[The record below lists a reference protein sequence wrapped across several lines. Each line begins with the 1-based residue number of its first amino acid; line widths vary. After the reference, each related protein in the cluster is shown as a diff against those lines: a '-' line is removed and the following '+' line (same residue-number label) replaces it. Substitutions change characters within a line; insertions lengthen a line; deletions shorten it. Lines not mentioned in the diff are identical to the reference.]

1 MKKHEQA
8 DSSKEE
14 NIDKDIIQDDLKN
27 YELGV
32 AGKLTKAFITS
43 PLSIIL
49 FFAMLGAGIMGL
61 ISTPRQEDPQISV
74 PMIDVFVE
82 YPGASSEEVSN
93 IVIKPLER
101 LMSDILGVKHV
112 YSVSD
117 KGRGIITIEFD
128 VGQKMTDSVTK
139 VRDKILSNSEF
150 MPPSVRQ
157 PLIKPKEID
166 DVSIINLTLW
176 SKSLDDGQLRA
187 LGLELLQQLK
197 KVPNTNH
204 GFVVGGRKEIFHID
218 VFPGRLAGYGISIQQ
233 ISRTISGAN
242 VSSHTGDI
250 ELNGY
255 KMEVYSGD
263 FFKKVEDIENLVV
276 AVKEGKPVY
285 VRDVAD
291 VYYAPEE
298 ANHMVNHYTGVA
310 SKNKVRATGEQ
321 AVTVAI
327 AKKFGTN
334 GVKVA
339 DDILAK
345 VKELKGR
352 LIPDNVEVSVS
363 RNYGKSAKDKVNSL
377 IKKLFIAT
385 GAVTLLVWFA
395 LGIRPAIVVT
405 LVIPVVL
412 LMTIF
417 SAWMLGMTIDR
428 VSLFALIFSIGILV
442 DDAIVVTE
450 NIYRRW
456 LIDNKITI
464 GTAIDAV
471 REVGNPTILAT
482 FTVVAAL
489 VPMAAVSGMMGPYMA
504 PIPVLGSVAMMFSL
518 FAAFAF
524 TPYFVMKFVPPIDVL
539 HKMHKKEEKE
549 GKMLQTFFRLVIS
562 KLFSIKFYGMSFLI
576 GLVAAFFLSMSMF
589 YSTAVPVKML
599 PLDNKSEFGVSL
611 DMPDGTALPK
621 TASTLHK
628 MAQILRKMPE
638 VVSIQTYSGTA
649 KPFDFNGLVRHSYLR
664 QNASEGELQIQLS
677 EKGERHRSS
686 HEIALEARQLIAQV
700 ALDAGA
706 NYAVV
711 EMPPGPPVLRPVVA
725 EVYGPDKATRRKL
738 ASDLT
743 EMFKKSGTMT
753 DIDNLMRDEYPVI
766 NFQVDT
772 IKASR
777 FGVSVQIIKETLAMA
792 ISSFNV
798 TTIRLKNAL
807 EPSYVYL
814 KVPLSRRSQLSY
826 LTQLPVPS
834 QHGGMIPI
842 SELGSFVYKKQDDLI
857 FHKDLVDVEYV
868 LGEPIGRLSAPI
880 YAMFGVDDLL
890 LDYQTVNGK
899 QLQGEYLGPP
909 EDQTVPG
916 FEWSGE
922 WTVTYETFRD
932 MGTAFAVAL
941 VVIYMLVVWQFGN
954 FIIPAVIM
962 APIPLTLL
970 GIVPGHW
977 LLNAE
982 FTATSMIGWIALAGI
997 IVRNS
1002 ILLVDFTVQEYAK
1015 GVPFFDAVINSC
1027 ASRTR
1032 PIMITAFA
1040 LVGGSSVILSDPIFQ
1055 GMAISLLFGVLVST
1069 ILTLI
1074 VIPLGTLSAGEA
1086 SCRNIAV
1093 NMGLLPGEEDAD
1105 AKYNI
1110 VKNKKKPTTK
1120 VKTGYVKKWVKG
1132 LLNKKVKPKEQEVTR
1147 EAVTQETEQK
1157 ETNQETEKKV
1167 KQEVVIQETE
1177 QDGII
1182 IAEEILQNDSKE
1194 MDSKP
1199 KKIDTNSLLK
1209 KEDKSDI

>member
-1 MKKHEQA
+1 MSLKHESTDA
-8 DSSKEE
+8 SKTEST
-14 NIDKDIIQDDLKN
+14 NKSIALTGLKDH
-27 YELGV
+27 ELGI

-49 FFAMLGAGIMGL
+49 FFAMLGAGIIGL

-74 PMIDVFVE
+74 PLIDVFVE

-93 IVIKPLER
+93 IVVKPLER
-101 LMSDILGVKHV
+101 LMSNILGVKHV

-117 KGRGIITIEFD
+117 KGHGIVTVEFD
-128 VGQKMTDSVTK
+128 IGQEMTASILK
-139 VRDKILSNSEF
+139 VRDKMLANLEF
-150 MPPSVRQ
+150 MPPGAKQ
-157 PLIKPKEID
+157 PLVKPKEID

-176 SKSLDDGQLRA
+176 SKSVDDGQLRA
-187 LGLELLQQLK
+187 LGLELLQQLE
-197 KVPNTNH
+197 KVQDTNA
-204 GFVVGGRKEIFHID
+204 GFVVGGRKEIFHVD
-218 VFPGRLAGYGISIQQ
+218 LYPGRLAGYGISVQQ
-233 ISRTISGAN
+233 ISNTIGNAN
-242 VSSHTGDI
+242 VSSHTGNI
-250 ELNGY
+250 ELNGL

-263 FFKKVEDIENLVV
+263 FFKKVEDIENLVI
-276 AVKEGKPVY
+276 AVNNGKPVY

-298 ANHMVNHYTGVA
+298 AHHMVSHYSGVA
-310 SKNKVRATGEQ
+310 SKDKVKATGEQ
-321 AVTVAI
+321 AVTIAI
-327 AKKFGTN
+327 AKKFGAN
-334 GVKVA
+334 GVKVSN
-339 DDILAK
+339 DILKK
-345 VKELKGR
+345 VEELKGR
-352 LIPDNVEVSVS
+352 LIPDNVKVSVS
-363 RNYGKSAKDKVNSL
+363 RDYGKSAKDKVNAL
-377 IKKLFIAT
+377 ITKLFIAT
-385 GAVTLLVWFA
+385 GAVTILVWLA

-417 SAWMLGMTIDR
+417 SAWILGMTIDR

-456 LIDNKITI
+456 LIDNKISI
-464 GTAIDAV
+464 ATAIDAV

-518 FAAFAF
+518 FAAFVF
-524 TPYFVMKFVPPIDVL
+524 TPYFIMKFVPPLHVL
-539 HKMHKKEEKE
+539 HKMHAKEEKE
-549 GKMLQTFFRLVIS
+549 GKALYAFFYSTIT
-562 KLFSIKFYGMSFLI
+562 KLFNMKIYGRGFFI
-576 GLVAAFFLSMSMF
+576 GLVATFFLSMSMF
-589 YSTAVPVKML
+589 YTTAVPVKML

-611 DMPDGTALPK
+611 DMPDGTALSE
-621 TASTLHK
+621 TSSTLHK
-628 MAQILRKMPE
+628 MAQILRKVPE

-664 QNASEGELQIQLS
+664 QESSQGELQIQLS
-677 EKGERHRSS
+677 EKHERNRSS
-686 HEIALEARQLIAQV
+686 HMIALEARKLIQQV
-700 ALDAGA
+700 VLDAGA

-738 ASDLT
+738 ANDLT
-743 EMFKKSGTMT
+743 KMFKESGTMT

-766 NFQVDT
+766 HFEVNT
-772 IKASR
+772 AKASR
-777 FGVSVQIIKETLAMA
+777 FGVSVQTIKETLSMVM
-792 ISSFNV
+792 SSFNV

-807 EPSYVYL
+807 EPSGVCL
-814 KVPLSRRSQLSY
+814 KVPLARRSQLSY
-826 LTQLPVPS
+826 LTQLPIPS
-834 QHGGMIPI
+834 KHGGMIPI
-842 SELGSFVYKKQDDLI
+842 SELGNFVYKKQDDLI

-890 LDYQTVNGK
+890 LDYQTVDGK

-909 EDQTVPG
+909 EDQTIPG
-916 FEWSGE
+916 FEWGGE

-977 LLNAE
+977 LLGAE

-1069 ILTLI
+1069 VLTLI

-1086 SCRNIAV
+1086 SCRNIAI
-1093 NMGLLPGEEDAD
+1093 NMGLMPDDADAD
-1105 AKYNI
+1105 AKYN
-1110 VKNKKKPTTK
+1110 VEKTLASDKKDKINA
-1120 VKTGYVKKWVKG
+1120 KKWIQAVLDKS
-1132 LLNKKVKPKEQEVTR
+1132 NVSKKDTDVSVEDKKIESKKPKEAV
-1147 EAVTQETEQK
+1147 EA
-1157 ETNQETEKKV
+1157 
-1167 KQEVVIQETE
+1167 
-1177 QDGII
+1177 
-1182 IAEEILQNDSKE
+1182 DSKT
-1194 MDSKP
+1194 
-1199 KKIDTNSLLK
+1199 KKIDTNGFLK
-1209 KEDKSDI
+1209 KEDKGDV

>member
-1 MKKHEQA
+1 MNDEV
-8 DSSKEE
+8 
-14 NIDKDIIQDDLKN
+14 DL
-27 YELGV
+27 GI

-43 PLSIIL
+43 PLSIII
-49 FFAMLGAGIMGL
+49 FFAMLGAGIIGL

-74 PMIDVFVE
+74 PLIDLFVE

-93 IVIKPLER
+93 IVVKPLER
-101 LMSDILGVKHV
+101 LMSQILGVKHV

-117 KGRGIITIEFD
+117 KGQGIITVEFD
-128 VGQKMTDSVTK
+128 VGQDMNASIIK
-139 VRDKILSNSEF
+139 VRDKMLANLEF
-150 MPPSVRQ
+150 MPPGARQ

-166 DVSIINLTLW
+166 DVPIINLTLW
-176 SKSLDDGQLRA
+176 SKSLDDGQLRS
-187 LGLELLQQLK
+187 LGLELVQQLE
-197 KVPNTNH
+197 KVKDTNN
-204 GFVVGGRKEIFHID
+204 GFIVGGRKEIFHID
-218 VFPGRLAGYGISIQQ
+218 AYPGRLAGYGVSIQQ
-233 ISRTISGAN
+233 IASTIGNAN
-242 VSSHTGDI
+242 VREHTGNI
-250 ELNGY
+250 ELNGFS
-255 KMEVYSGD
+255 MEVYSGD
-263 FFKKVEDIENLVV
+263 FFSKVEDIENLVITV
-276 AVKEGKPVY
+276 NDGKPIY
-285 VRDVAD
+285 IRDVAD
-291 VYYAPEE
+291 VYYAPEVTE
-298 ANHMVNHYTGVA
+298 HMVNYYTGKA
-310 SKNKVRATGEQ
+310 NKTGKKATAEQ
-321 AVTVAI
+321 AVTIAI
-327 AKKFGTN
+327 AKKYGTN
-334 GVKVA
+334 GVEVA
-339 DDILAK
+339 DNILAK
-345 VKELKGR
+345 VEELKGR
-352 LIPDNVEVSVS
+352 LIPDNVEVAVT
-363 RNYGKSAKDKVNSL
+363 RNYGKSAKDKVNAL
-377 IKKLFIAT
+377 ITKLFIAT

-417 SAWMLGMTIDR
+417 SAWILGMTIDR

-504 PIPVLGSVAMMFSL
+504 PIPVLGSVAMLFSL
-518 FAAFAF
+518 FAAFVFA
-524 TPYFVMKFVPPIDVL
+524 PYFIMKFVPPLNVL
-539 HKMHKKEEKE
+539 HKMHEKEEKE
-549 GKMLQTFFRLVIS
+549 AKVMYAFYHSTIS
-562 KLFSIKFYGMSFLI
+562 ALYNKATYGWGFLI
-576 GLVAAFFLSMSMF
+576 GLIVVFFMAMSMF
-589 YSTAVPVKML
+589 YTTSVPVKML
-599 PLDNKSEFGVSL
+599 PLDNKSEFGVMV
-611 DMPDGTALPK
+611 DMPDGTALSD
-621 TASTLHK
+621 TASTLHL
-628 MAQILRKMPE
+628 MAQELRNVPE
-638 VVSIQTYSGTA
+638 VIDIQTYSGTA

-664 QNASEGELQIQLS
+664 QSSSVGELQIQLA
-677 EKGERHRSS
+677 EKADRTRSS
-686 HEIALEARQLIAQV
+686 HEIALEARELIKTIAEE
-700 ALDAGA
+700 AGA
-706 NYAVV
+706 DYAVV

-725 EVYGPDKATRRKL
+725 EVYGPDKETRRKL
-738 ASDLT
+738 ANDLK
-743 EMFKKSGTMT
+743 ELFIESGTMT

-766 NFQVDT
+766 DFQVDT
-772 IKASR
+772 AKASR
-777 FGVSVQIIKETLAMA
+777 FGVSVMTIKETLAMA
-792 ISSFNV
+792 MSSFNV
-798 TTIRLKNAL
+798 GTIRLKNAL
-807 EPSYVYL
+807 EPSRICL
-814 KVPLSRRSQLSY
+814 QVPLTKRSQLSY

-842 SELGSFVYKKQDDLI
+842 SELGSFSYKKQDDLI
-857 FHKDLVDVEYV
+857 YHKDLADVEYV

-880 YAMFGVDDLL
+880 YAMFAVDDLL
-890 LDYQTVNGK
+890 LRYQTLDGS

-909 EDQTVPG
+909 KDQTIPG
-916 FEWSGE
+916 FQWAGE

-932 MGTAFAVAL
+932 MGMAFGVAL

-997 IVRNS
+997 VVRNS

-1015 GVPFFDAVINSC
+1015 GMPFFDSVINSC

-1074 VIPLGTLSAGEA
+1074 VIPLGILSAGEE

-1093 NMGLLPGEEDAD
+1093 SMGILPGDADAD

-1110 VKNKKKPTTK
+1110 VKEKKPTATK
-1120 VKTGYVKKWVKG
+1120 QGSDPKNWIKTALTKNAKKSD
-1132 LLNKKVKPKEQEVTR
+1132 EIEDAQEAT
-1147 EAVTQETEQK
+1147 
-1157 ETNQETEKKV
+1157 
-1167 KQEVVIQETE
+1167 
-1177 QDGII
+1177 D
-1182 IAEEILQNDSKE
+1182 D
-1194 MDSKP
+1194 
-1199 KKIDTNSLLK
+1199 KIDTNGLLK
-1209 KEDKSDI
+1209 KEDKNDV

>member
-1 MKKHEQA
+1 MSKHEHV
-8 DSSKEE
+8 DISKDE
-14 NIDKDIIQDDLKN
+14 NIDKKLILDDVRD
-27 YELGV
+27 YELGI

-49 FFAMLGAGIMGL
+49 FFAMLGAGIIGL

-74 PMIDVFVE
+74 PLIDIFVE
-82 YPGASSEEVSN
+82 YPGASSEEVAN
-93 IVIKPLER
+93 IMVKPLER
-101 LMSDILGVKHV
+101 MMSNILGVKHV
-112 YSVSD
+112 YSASD
-117 KGRGIITIEFD
+117 KGKGVVTVEFD
-128 VGQKMTDSVTK
+128 VGQEMTASVLK
-139 VRDKILSNSEF
+139 VRDKMLANLEF
-150 MPPSVRQ
+150 MPPGARQ
-157 PLIKPKEID
+157 PLVKPKEID

-176 SKSLDDGQLRA
+176 SKSVDDGQLRA
-187 LGLELLQQLK
+187 LGLELLQQLE
-197 KVPNTNH
+197 KVQDTNT
-204 GFVVGGRKEIFHID
+204 GFVVGGRKEIFHVD
-218 VFPGRLAGYGISIQQ
+218 LYPGRLAGYGISVQQ
-233 ISRTISGAN
+233 ISNTIGSAN
-242 VSSHTGDI
+242 VSAHTGNI
-250 ELNGY
+250 ELNGLQ
-255 KMEVYSGD
+255 MEVYSGD

-276 AVKEGKPVY
+276 AVKDGKPVY

-298 ANHMVNHYTGVA
+298 AHHMVNHYSGAA
-310 SKNKVRATGEQ
+310 SKDKAKATGEQ
-321 AVTVAI
+321 AVTIAI

-339 DDILAK
+339 DDILKK
-345 VKELKGR
+345 VEELKGR

-363 RNYGKSAKDKVNSL
+363 RNYGKSAEDKVNAL
-377 IKKLFIAT
+377 ITKLFIAT
-385 GAVTLLVWFA
+385 GAVTILVWLA

-417 SAWMLGMTIDR
+417 SAWLLGMTIDR

-518 FAAFAF
+518 FAAFVF
-524 TPYFVMKFVPPIDVL
+524 TPYFIMKFVPPLNVL
-539 HKMHKKEEKE
+539 HKMHAKEEKE
-549 GKMLQTFFRLVIS
+549 GKILHTFFHFTIT
-562 KLFSIKFYGMSFLI
+562 KLFNVKAYGVGFMI
-576 GLVAAFFLSMSMF
+576 ALVVAFFFSMSMF
-589 YSTAVPVKML
+589 YTTSVPVKML

-611 DMPDGTALPK
+611 DMPDGTALSE

-628 MAQILRKMPE
+628 MAQILRKVPE
-638 VVSIQTYSGTA
+638 VVSIQSYSGTA

-664 QNASEGELQIQLS
+664 QNSSEGELQIQLA
-677 EKGERHRSS
+677 EKHERDRSS
-686 HEIALEARQLIAQV
+686 HEVALEARQLIRQV

-725 EVYGPDKATRRKL
+725 EVYGPDRETRRRL
-738 ASDLT
+738 AHDLT
-743 EMFKKSGTMT
+743 KMFKESGTMT

-772 IKASR
+772 AKASH
-777 FGVSVQIIKETLAMA
+777 FGVSMQTIKETLAMSM
-792 ISSFNV
+792 SSFNV

-807 EPSYVYL
+807 EPSRVNL
-814 KVPLSRRSQLSY
+814 KVPLARRSQLSY

-857 FHKDLVDVEYV
+857 FHKDLADVEYV

-880 YAMFGVDDLL
+880 YAMFGVDELL
-890 LDYQTVNGK
+890 LDYQTIDGK

-909 EDQTVPG
+909 KNQTVPG
-916 FEWSGE
+916 FEWGGE

-977 LLNAE
+977 LLGAE

-1015 GVPFFDAVINSC
+1015 GMPFFDAVVYSC

-1069 ILTLI
+1069 VLTLI
-1074 VIPLGTLSAGEA
+1074 VIPLGTLSAGED
-1086 SCRNIAV
+1086 SCRDIAI
-1093 NMGLLPGEEDAD
+1093 NMGLLPGNADAD
-1105 AKYNI
+1105 AKYNVEKI
-1110 VKNKKKPTTK
+1110 PTS
-1120 VKTGYVKKWVKG
+1120 
-1132 LLNKKVKPKEQEVTR
+1132 ND
-1147 EAVTQETEQK
+1147 
-1157 ETNQETEKKV
+1157 NEKKV
-1167 KQEVVIQETE
+1167 NAKEWVQDILDKGDTNKKITNPVSDTTE
-1177 QDGII
+1177 GG
-1182 IAEEILQNDSKE
+1182 ATESKSE
-1194 MDSKP
+1194 P
-1199 KKIDTNSLLK
+1199 KKIDTNGFLK
-1209 KEDKSDI
+1209 KEDKDDV

>member
-1 MKKHEQA
+1 MSDNKQINEV
-8 DSSKEE
+8 
-14 NIDKDIIQDDLKN
+14 DL
-27 YELGV
+27 GI

-43 PLSIIL
+43 PLSIII
-49 FFAMLGAGIMGL
+49 FFAMLGAGIIGL

-74 PMIDVFVE
+74 PMIDLFVE
-82 YPGASSEEVSN
+82 YPGASSDEVSN
-93 IVIKPLER
+93 IIVKPLER
-101 LMSDILGVKHV
+101 LMSHILGVKHV

-117 KGRGIITIEFD
+117 RGKGIITVEFD
-128 VGQKMTDSVTK
+128 VGQEMNASIVK
-139 VRDKILSNSEF
+139 VRDKMLANLDF
-150 MPPSVRQ
+150 MPPGARQ

-166 DVSIINLTLW
+166 DVPIVNLTLW
-176 SKSLDDGQLRA
+176 SKSLDDGQLRS
-187 LGLELLQQLK
+187 LGLELLQQLE
-197 KVPNTNH
+197 KVKDTNN

-218 VFPGRLAGYGISIQQ
+218 VYPGRLAGYGVSIQK
-233 ISRTISGAN
+233 IADIVGSAN
-242 VSSHTGDI
+242 VSEHTGNI

-263 FFKKVEDIENLVV
+263 FFKKVEDIENLVISV
-276 AVKEGKPVY
+276 NDGRPVY

-298 ANHMVNHYTGVA
+298 THHMVNYYTGKA
-310 SKNKVRATGEQ
+310 NKTKLKATGEQ
-321 AVTVAI
+321 AVTIAI

-334 GVKVA
+334 GVEVA
-339 DDILAK
+339 ENILAR
-345 VKELKGR
+345 VEELKGR
-352 LIPDNVEVSVS
+352 LIPDNVEVSVT
-363 RNYGKSAKDKVNSL
+363 RNYGKSAEDKVNAL

-395 LGIRPAIVVT
+395 LGWRPAVVVT

-417 SAWMLGMTIDR
+417 SAWILGMTIDR

-518 FAAFAF
+518 FAAFVF
-524 TPYFVMKFVPPIDVL
+524 TPYFIMKLVPPLNVL
-539 HKMHKKEEKE
+539 HKMHEKEERE
-549 GKMLQTFFRLVIS
+549 GKAMYAFFHATIS
-562 KLFSIKFYGMSFLI
+562 KLFNIKIYGWSFLI
-576 GLVAAFFLSMSMF
+576 GLVVAFFMSMF
-589 YSTAVPVKML
+589 YTTSVPVKML
-599 PLDNKSEFGVSL
+599 PLDNKSEFGVVL
-611 DMPDGTALPK
+611 DMPDGTALAN

-628 MAQILRKMPE
+628 MAQVLRNMPE
-638 VVSIQTYSGTA
+638 VVAIQAYSGTA
-649 KPFDFNGLVRHSYLR
+649 KPFDFNGLVRHYYLR
-664 QNASEGELQIQLS
+664 QNSSEGELQIQLA
-677 EKGERHRSS
+677 EKPDRDRSS
-686 HEIALEARQLIAQV
+686 HEIALEARELIKQIA
-700 ALDAGA
+700 ADAGA

-725 EVYGPDKATRRKL
+725 EVYGPDQATRRKL
-738 ASDLT
+738 ANDLT
-743 EMFKKSGTMT
+743 EMFKESGTMT
-753 DIDNLMRDEYPVI
+753 DVDNLMRDEYPVI
-766 NFQVDT
+766 NFEVDT
-772 IKASR
+772 EKASR
-777 FGVSVQIIKETLAMA
+777 FGVSVQTVKETLAMA
-792 ISSFNV
+792 MSSFNV

-807 EPSYVYL
+807 EPSRVCL
-814 KVPLSRRSQLSY
+814 KIPLSKRSQLSY

-842 SELGSFVYKKQDDLI
+842 SELGSFVYKKQDALI
-857 FHKDLVDVEYV
+857 FHKDLADVEYV

-890 LDYQTVNGK
+890 LRYQTIDGEE
-899 QLQGEYLGPP
+899 LQGEYLGPP
-909 EDQTVPG
+909 KDQTVPG
-916 FEWSGE
+916 FEWAGE
-922 WTVTYETFRD
+922 WTVTFETFRD
-932 MGTAFAVAL
+932 MGTAFGVAL

-977 LLNAE
+977 LLGAE

-1002 ILLVDFTVQEYAK
+1002 ILLVDFTVQEYAR
-1015 GVPFFDAVINSC
+1015 GIPFFDAVINSC

-1055 GMAISLLFGVLVST
+1055 GMAISLLFGVLIST
-1069 ILTLI
+1069 VLTLI

-1086 SCRNIAV
+1086 SCRHIAV
-1093 NMGLLPGEEDAD
+1093 NMGLLPGDADAD

-1110 VKNKKKPTTK
+1110 IKPEKPKKEKSSKSTKDPKKWIRALGKKKQA
-1120 VKTGYVKKWVKG
+1120 
-1132 LLNKKVKPKEQEVTR
+1132 ESAE
-1147 EAVTQETEQK
+1147 K
-1157 ETNQETEKKV
+1157 ETSE
-1167 KQEVVIQETE
+1167 
-1177 QDGII
+1177 D
-1182 IAEEILQNDSKE
+1182 
-1194 MDSKP
+1194 
-1199 KKIDTNSLLK
+1199 KIDTNGLLK
-1209 KEDKSDI
+1209 KEDKNDV

>member
-1 MKKHEQA
+1 MSNHEHI
-8 DSSKEE
+8 DLSKDK
-14 NIDKDIIQDDLKN
+14 NINVDVILDDVKD
-27 YELGV
+27 YELGI

-49 FFAMLGAGIMGL
+49 FFAMFGAGIIGL

-74 PMIDVFVE
+74 PLIDVFVE
-82 YPGASSEEVSN
+82 YPGASSEEVAN
-93 IVIKPLER
+93 IVVKPLER
-101 LMSDILGVKHV
+101 MMSNILGVKHV

-117 KGRGIITIEFD
+117 KGKGVITIEFD
-128 VGQKMTDSVTK
+128 VGQEMTASVLK
-139 VRDKILSNSEF
+139 VRDKMLANLEF
-150 MPPSVRQ
+150 MPPGLKQ
-157 PLIKPKEID
+157 PLVKPKEID

-176 SKSLDDGQLRA
+176 SKTVDDGQLRA
-187 LGLELLQQLK
+187 LGLELLQQLE
-197 KVPNTNH
+197 KVQDTNA
-204 GFVVGGRKEIFHID
+204 GFVVGGRKEIFHVDIY
-218 VFPGRLAGYGISIQQ
+218 PGRLAGYGISVQQ
-233 ISRTISGAN
+233 ISNTIGSAN
-242 VSSHTGDI
+242 VSANTGNI
-250 ELNGY
+250 ELNGL

-263 FFKKVEDIENLVV
+263 FFKKVEDIENLVI
-276 AVKEGKPVY
+276 AVKDGKPVY

-298 ANHMVNHYTGVA
+298 AHHMVNHYSGVA
-310 SKNKVRATGEQ
+310 NKDAVKAIGEQ
-321 AVTVAI
+321 AVTIAI

-339 DDILAK
+339 SDILAK
-345 VKELKGR
+345 VEELKGR

-363 RNYGKSAKDKVNSL
+363 RNYGKSAKDKVNAL

-385 GAVTLLVWFA
+385 GAVTLLVWFT

-456 LIDNKITI
+456 LIDDKITI
-464 GTAIDAV
+464 ATAIDAV

-518 FAAFAF
+518 FAAFVF
-524 TPYFVMKFVPPIDVL
+524 TPYFIMQFVPPINVL
-539 HKMHKKEEKE
+539 HKMHEKEEKE
-549 GKMLQTFFRLVIS
+549 GKILHAFFHSTIA
-562 KLFSIKFYGMSFLI
+562 KLFNIRNYGMGFLI
-576 GLVAAFFLSMSMF
+576 GLVVAFFLSMSMF
-589 YSTAVPVKML
+589 YTTAVPVKML

-611 DMPDGTALPK
+611 DMPDGTALSE

-638 VVSIQTYSGTA
+638 VVSIQSYSGTA

-664 QNASEGELQIQLS
+664 QNSSEGELQIQLA
-677 EKGERHRSS
+677 EKHERNRSS
-686 HEIALEARQLIAQV
+686 HEVALEARQLIRQV

-725 EVYGPDKATRRKL
+725 EVYGPDKETRRKL
-738 ASDLT
+738 ANDLT
-743 EMFKKSGTMT
+743 KMFKESGTMT

-772 IKASR
+772 AKASR
-777 FGVSVQIIKETLAMA
+777 FGVSVRTIKETLAMA
-792 ISSFNV
+792 MSNFNV

-807 EPSYVYL
+807 EPSRVCL
-814 KVPLSRRSQLSY
+814 QVPLARRSQLSY

-834 QHGGMIPI
+834 QYGGMIPI
-842 SELGSFVYKKQDDLI
+842 SELGVFVYKKQDDLI
-857 FHKDLVDVEYV
+857 FHKDLADIEYV

-890 LDYQTVNGK
+890 LDYQTVDGK
-899 QLQGEYLGPP
+899 VLQGEYLGPP
-909 EDQTVPG
+909 EDQTKPS
-916 FEWSGE
+916 FEWGGE

-932 MGTAFAVAL
+932 MGIAFAIAL

-977 LLNAE
+977 LMGSE

-1002 ILLVDFTVQEYAK
+1002 ILLVDFTVQEYVK
-1015 GVPFFDAVINSC
+1015 GKSFFDAVIDSC
-1027 ASRTR
+1027 AARTR

-1069 ILTLI
+1069 VLTLI

-1086 SCRNIAV
+1086 SCRAIAV
-1093 NMGLLPGEEDAD
+1093 NMGLLPGDSDSD

-1110 VKNKKKPTTK
+1110 RKKAATNSNKEESKVNAKEWVQNLINKDNATKKDTDTK
-1120 VKTGYVKKWVKG
+1120 
-1132 LLNKKVKPKEQEVTR
+1132 P
-1147 EAVTQETEQK
+1147 ETK
-1157 ETNQETEKKV
+1157 
-1167 KQEVVIQETE
+1167 
-1177 QDGII
+1177 
-1182 IAEEILQNDSKE
+1182 S
-1194 MDSKP
+1194 
-1199 KKIDTNSLLK
+1199 KKIDTNGFLK
-1209 KEDKSDI
+1209 KEHKDDI

>member
-1 MKKHEQA
+1 MSDNKQINEV
-8 DSSKEE
+8 
-14 NIDKDIIQDDLKN
+14 DL
-27 YELGV
+27 GI

-43 PLSIIL
+43 PLSIII
-49 FFAMLGAGIMGL
+49 FFAMLGAGIIGL

-74 PMIDVFVE
+74 PMIDLFVE
-82 YPGASSEEVSN
+82 YPGASSDEVAN
-93 IVIKPLER
+93 IVVKPLER
-101 LMSDILGVKHV
+101 LMSHILGVKHV

-117 KGRGIITIEFD
+117 RGKGIITVEFD
-128 VGQKMTDSVTK
+128 VGQEMNASIVK
-139 VRDKILSNSEF
+139 VRDKMLSNLDF
-150 MPPSVRQ
+150 MPPGASQ

-166 DVSIINLTLW
+166 DVPIINLTLW
-176 SKSLDDGQLRA
+176 SKSLDDGQLRS
-187 LGLELLQQLK
+187 LGLELLHQLE
-197 KVPNTNH
+197 KVKDTNN
-204 GFVVGGRKEIFHID
+204 GFVVGGRNID
-218 VFPGRLAGYGISIQQ
+218 VYPGRLAGYGVSIQK
-233 ISRTISGAN
+233 IAEIVGSAN
-242 VSSHTGDI
+242 VSEHTGNI

-263 FFKKVEDIENLVV
+263 FFKKVEDIENLVISV
-276 AVKEGKPVY
+276 NDGRPVY

-298 ANHMVNHYTGVA
+298 THHMVNYYTGKA
-310 SKNKVRATGEQ
+310 NKTKLKATGEQ
-321 AVTVAI
+321 AVTIAI

-334 GVKVA
+334 GVEVA
-339 DDILAK
+339 ENILAR
-345 VKELKGR
+345 VEELKGR
-352 LIPDNVEVSVS
+352 LIPDNVVVSVT
-363 RNYGKSAKDKVNSL
+363 RNYGKSAEDKVNAL

-395 LGIRPAIVVT
+395 LGWRPAVVVT

-417 SAWMLGMTIDR
+417 SAWILGMTIDR

-518 FAAFAF
+518 FAAFVF
-524 TPYFVMKFVPPIDVL
+524 TPYFIMKLVPPLNVL
-539 HKMHKKEEKE
+539 HKMHEKEERE
-549 GKMLQTFFRLVIS
+549 GKAMYAFFHATIS
-562 KLFSIKFYGMSFLI
+562 KLFNIKIYGWGFLI
-576 GLVAAFFLSMSMF
+576 GLVIAFFMSMSMF
-589 YSTAVPVKML
+589 YTTSVPVKML
-599 PLDNKSEFGVSL
+599 PLDNKSEFGVVL
-611 DMPDGTALPK
+611 DMPDGTALAD

-628 MAQILRKMPE
+628 MAQVLRNMPE
-638 VVSIQTYSGTA
+638 VVAIQAYSGTA
-649 KPFDFNGLVRHSYLR
+649 KPFDFNGLVRHYYLR
-664 QNASEGELQIQLS
+664 QNSSEGELQIQLA
-677 EKGERHRSS
+677 EKPDRDRSS
-686 HEIALEARQLIAQV
+686 HEIALEARELIKQIA
-700 ALDAGA
+700 ADAGA

-725 EVYGPDKATRRKL
+725 EVYGPDQATRRKL
-738 ASDLT
+738 ANDLT
-743 EMFKKSGTMT
+743 EMFKESGTMT
-753 DIDNLMRDEYPVI
+753 DVDNLMRDEYPVI
-766 NFQVDT
+766 NFEVDT
-772 IKASR
+772 EKASR
-777 FGVSVQIIKETLAMA
+777 FGVSVQTVKETLAMA
-792 ISSFNV
+792 MSSFNV

-807 EPSYVYL
+807 EPSRVCL
-814 KVPLSRRSQLSY
+814 KIPLSKRSQLSY

-834 QHGGMIPI
+834 QYGGMIPI
-842 SELGSFVYKKQDDLI
+842 SELGSFVYKKQDALI
-857 FHKDLVDVEYV
+857 FHKDLADVEYV

-890 LDYQTVNGK
+890 LRYQTIDGEE
-899 QLQGEYLGPP
+899 LQGEYLGPP
-909 EDQTVPG
+909 KDQTVPG
-916 FEWSGE
+916 FEWAGE
-922 WTVTYETFRD
+922 WTVTFETFRD
-932 MGTAFAVAL
+932 MGTAFGVAL

-977 LLNAE
+977 LLGAE

-1002 ILLVDFTVQEYAK
+1002 ILLVDFTVQEYAR
-1015 GVPFFDAVINSC
+1015 GIPFFDAVINSC

-1055 GMAISLLFGVLVST
+1055 GMAISLLFGVLIST
-1069 ILTLI
+1069 VLTLI

-1086 SCRNIAV
+1086 SCRHIAV
-1093 NMGLLPGEEDAD
+1093 NMGLLPGDTDTD

-1110 VKNKKKPTTK
+1110 IKPEKPKKEKSSKSTKDPKKWIKALGKKKQA
-1120 VKTGYVKKWVKG
+1120 
-1132 LLNKKVKPKEQEVTR
+1132 ESAE
-1147 EAVTQETEQK
+1147 K
-1157 ETNQETEKKV
+1157 ETSE
-1167 KQEVVIQETE
+1167 
-1177 QDGII
+1177 D
-1182 IAEEILQNDSKE
+1182 
-1194 MDSKP
+1194 
-1199 KKIDTNSLLK
+1199 KIDTNGLLK
-1209 KEDKSDI
+1209 KEDKNDV

>member
-1 MKKHEQA
+1 MANQNH
-8 DSSKEE
+8 DDLSKETTTLGD
-14 NIDKDIIQDDLKN
+14 NKDQD
-27 YELGV
+27 LGI

-43 PLSIIL
+43 PLSIII
-49 FFAMLGAGIMGL
+49 FFAMLGAGIIGL

-74 PMIDVFVE
+74 PMIDLFVE
-82 YPGASSEEVSN
+82 YPGATSEEVSN
-93 IVIKPLER
+93 IVVKPLER
-101 LMSDILGVKHV
+101 LMSHILGVKHV

-117 KGRGIITIEFD
+117 KGQGIITVEFD
-128 VGQKMTDSVTK
+128 VGQEMNASIIK
-139 VRDKILSNSEF
+139 VRDKMLANLDF
-150 MPPSVRQ
+150 MPPGAKH

-166 DVSIINLTLW
+166 DVPIINLTLW

-187 LGLELLQQLK
+187 LGLELLQQLE
-197 KVPNTNH
+197 KVKDTNN

-218 VFPGRLAGYGISIQQ
+218 VYPGRLAGYGISIQQ
-233 ISRTISGAN
+233 IAGTVGSAN
-242 VSSHTGDI
+242 VSDHTGDI

-255 KMEVYSGD
+255 RMEVYSGD
-263 FFKKVEDIENLVV
+263 FFHKVEDIENLVV
-276 AVKEGKPVY
+276 AVNEGKPVY

-291 VYYAPEE
+291 VYYAPDETH
-298 ANHMVNHYTGVA
+298 HMVTHYTGKA
-310 SKNKVRATGEQ
+310 SKEKEKATAEQ

-339 DDILAK
+339 NDILAR
-345 VKELKGR
+345 VDELKGR
-352 LIPDNVEVSVS
+352 LIPDNVNISVS
-363 RNYGKSAKDKVNSL
+363 RNYGKSAKDKVNAL

-395 LGIRPAIVVT
+395 LGWRPALVVT

-417 SAWMLGMTIDR
+417 SAWILGMTIDR

-456 LIDNKITI
+456 LIDQRITI
-464 GTAIDAV
+464 ATAIDAV

-518 FAAFAF
+518 FAAFVFA
-524 TPYFVMKFVPPIDVL
+524 PYFIMKFVPPLGVL
-539 HKMHKKEEKE
+539 HKMHEKEEKE
-549 GKMLQTFFRLVIS
+549 GRVLHKFFHGTIS
-562 KLFSIKFYGMSFLI
+562 KLFNIKIYGWGFLL
-576 GLVAAFFLSMSMF
+576 GLVAAFFMAMSMF
-589 YSTAVPVKML
+589 YTTSVPVKML

-611 DMPDGTALPK
+611 DMPDGTALAD
-621 TASTLHK
+621 TATTLHK
-628 MAQILRKMPE
+628 MAQILRNVPE
-638 VVSIQTYSGTA
+638 VVTIQSYAGTA

-664 QNASEGELQIQLS
+664 QNSSEGELQIQLA
-677 EKGERHRSS
+677 EKADRTRSS
-686 HEIALEARQLIAQV
+686 HEIALEARELVRQV
-700 ALDAGA
+700 AEDAGA

-725 EVYGPDKATRRKL
+725 EVYGPDKETRRKL
-738 ASDLT
+738 ANDLT
-743 EMFKKSGTMT
+743 QMFKESGTMT
-753 DIDNLMRDEYPVI
+753 DVDNLMRDEYPVI

-772 IKASR
+772 EKASR
-777 FGVSVQIIKETLAMA
+777 FGVSVQTIKETLAMA
-792 ISSFNV
+792 MSSFNV

-807 EPSYVYL
+807 EPSRVCL
-814 KVPLSRRSQLSY
+814 KVPLSKRSQLSY

-834 QHGGMIPI
+834 QQGGMIPI

-857 FHKDLVDVEYV
+857 FHKDLADVEYV
-868 LGEPIGRLSAPI
+868 VGEPIGRLSAPI

-890 LDYQTVNGK
+890 LRYQTVDGK

-909 EDQTVPG
+909 KDQTVPG
-916 FEWSGE
+916 FEWAGE
-922 WTVTYETFRD
+922 WTVTFETFRD
-932 MGTAFAVAL
+932 MGMAFGVAL

-954 FIIPAVIM
+954 FIVPAVIM

-977 LLNAE
+977 MLNAE

-1027 ASRTR
+1027 SSRTR

-1040 LVGGSSVILSDPIFQ
+1040 LVGGSSVILTDPIFQ

-1093 NMGLLPGEEDAD
+1093 NMGLLPGDADAD

-1110 VKNKKKPTTK
+1110 EKAPKAKKEKSDKQNPDPKKWIKAALSKKNKS
-1120 VKTGYVKKWVKG
+1120 
-1132 LLNKKVKPKEQEVTR
+1132 
-1147 EAVTQETEQK
+1147 
-1157 ETNQETEKKV
+1157 EKDQSEKA
-1167 KQEVVIQETE
+1167 
-1177 QDGII
+1177 QD
-1182 IAEEILQNDSKE
+1182 AAKD
-1194 MDSKP
+1194 D
-1199 KKIDTNSLLK
+1199 KIDTNGLLK
-1209 KEDKSDI
+1209 KEDKNDV

>member
-1 MKKHEQA
+1 MS
-8 DSSKEE
+8 D
-14 NIDKDIIQDDLKN
+14 NIKNDEVDL
-27 YELGV
+27 GI

-49 FFAMLGAGIMGL
+49 FFAMLGAGIIGL

-74 PMIDVFVE
+74 PMIDLFVE
-82 YPGASSEEVSN
+82 YPGASSDEVAN
-93 IVIKPLER
+93 IVVKPLER
-101 LMSDILGVKHV
+101 LMSHILGVKHV

-117 KGRGIITIEFD
+117 KGQGIITVEFD
-128 VGQKMTDSVTK
+128 VGQEMNASIIK
-139 VRDKILSNSEF
+139 VRDKMLANLDF
-150 MPPSVRQ
+150 MPPGARQ

-166 DVSIINLTLW
+166 DVPIINLTLW
-176 SKSLDDGQLRA
+176 SKSLDDGQLRS
-187 LGLELLQQLK
+187 LGLELLQQLEK
-197 KVPNTNH
+197 IKDTNN

-218 VFPGRLAGYGISIQQ
+218 AYPGRLAGYGVSIQQ
-233 ISRTISGAN
+233 IAGIVGSAN
-242 VSSHTGDI
+242 VSEHTGDI
-250 ELNGY
+250 ELNGF

-263 FFKKVEDIENLVV
+263 FFKKVEDIENLVITV
-276 AVKEGKPVY
+276 NEGKPVY

-298 ANHMVNHYTGVA
+298 ANHMVNYYTGRA
-310 SKNKVRATGEQ
+310 NKTTKKATGEQ
-321 AVTVAI
+321 AVTIAI

-334 GVKVA
+334 GVEVA
-339 DDILAK
+339 ENILAK
-345 VKELKGR
+345 VEELKGR
-352 LIPDNVEVSVS
+352 LIPDNVEVSVT
-363 RNYGKSAKDKVNSL
+363 RNYGKSAKDKVNAL
-377 IKKLFIAT
+377 LKKLFIAT

-395 LGIRPAIVVT
+395 LGWRPAVVVT

-417 SAWMLGMTIDR
+417 AAWILGMTIDR

-504 PIPVLGSVAMMFSL
+504 PIPVLGSVAMMISL
-518 FAAFAF
+518 FAAFVF
-524 TPYFVMKFVPPIDVL
+524 TPYFIMKFVPPLGVL
-539 HKMHKKEEKE
+539 HKMHEKEEKE
-549 GKMLQTFFRLVIS
+549 SKILYAFFHSTIS
-562 KLFSIKFYGMSFLI
+562 KLFHIKAYGWGFLI
-576 GLVAAFFLSMSMF
+576 ALFVAFFMSMSMF
-589 YSTAVPVKML
+589 YTTTVPVKML
-599 PLDNKSEFGVSL
+599 PLDNKSEFGVVL
-611 DMPDGTALPK
+611 DLPDGTALAD

-628 MAQILRKMPE
+628 MAQVLRNMPE
-638 VVSIQTYSGTA
+638 VVSIQSYAGTA
-649 KPFDFNGLVRHSYLR
+649 KPFDFNGLVRHYYLR
-664 QNASEGELQIQLS
+664 QNSSEGELQIQLA
-677 EKGERHRSS
+677 EKADRDRSS
-686 HEIALEARQLIAQV
+686 HEIALDARQLIKQIA
-700 ALDAGA
+700 ADAGA
-706 NYAVV
+706 DYAVV

-738 ASDLT
+738 ANDLT
-743 EMFKKSGTMT
+743 ELFKESGTMT

-766 NFQVDT
+766 TFQVDT
-772 IKASR
+772 EKASR
-777 FGVSVQIIKETLAMA
+777 FGVSVRTIKETLSM
-792 ISSFNV
+792 SMSGFNV

-807 EPSYVYL
+807 EPSNVVL
-814 KVPLSRRSQLSY
+814 QIPLSKRSQLSY

-834 QHGGMIPI
+834 QYGGMIPI
-842 SELGSFVYKKQDDLI
+842 SELGSFIYKKQDDLI
-857 FHKDLVDVEYV
+857 FHKDLADVEYV

-890 LDYQTVNGK
+890 LKYQTIDGE

-916 FEWSGE
+916 FEWAGE
-922 WTVTYETFRD
+922 WTVTFETFRD
-932 MGTAFAVAL
+932 MGTAFGVAL

-970 GIVPGHW
+970 GVVPGHW
-977 LLNAE
+977 LLGAE

-1015 GVPFFDAVINSC
+1015 GMPFFDAVINSC

-1032 PIMITAFA
+1032 PILITAFA
-1040 LVGGSSVILSDPIFQ
+1040 LVGGASVILTDPIFQ
-1055 GMAISLLFGVLVST
+1055 GMAISLLFGVLIST
-1069 ILTLI
+1069 VLTLI

-1093 NMGLLPGEEDAD
+1093 NMGLLPGDADAD

-1110 VKNKKKPTTK
+1110 MKPEKSKKEKSSESAKDPKKWIKALGKKKQA
-1120 VKTGYVKKWVKG
+1120 
-1132 LLNKKVKPKEQEVTR
+1132 ESAE
-1147 EAVTQETEQK
+1147 K
-1157 ETNQETEKKV
+1157 ETS
-1167 KQEVVIQETE
+1167 
-1177 QDGII
+1177 D
-1182 IAEEILQNDSKE
+1182 D
-1194 MDSKP
+1194 
-1199 KKIDTNSLLK
+1199 KIDTNGLLK
-1209 KEDKSDI
+1209 KEDKNDV